1 MKTYKELKHE
11 FGSKF
16 NIAYVHDKGFA
27 FLGAKI
33 CDWFLKEIEQ
43 RDFEN
48 RTDALRTANTLI
60 KIAGNTSDV
69 TPEFKQTTTMV
80 VRALQEEDGL
90 KYVRHLENRIS
101 ELEDEL
107 KSKQDSPPG
116 QEFNPLVG
124 DNGRW
129 K

>member
-1 MKTYKELKHE
+1 MKNSKELKRD

-16 NIAYVHDKGFA
+16 NIAYIHDKGFA
-27 FLGAKI
+27 FLGVEI
-33 CDWFLKEIEQ
+33 CDWWLKVIEE

-69 TPEFKQTTTMV
+69 TPEFKQTATMIV
-80 VRALQEEDGL
+80 KALQEEDGL
-90 KYVRHLENRIS
+90 KYVRHLENRIE

-107 KSKQDSPPG
+107 KQ
-116 QEFNPLVG
+116 
-124 DNGRW
+124 
-129 K
+129 